1 MMSIYLSKK
10 QRKMLEELKDE
21 LPVSKNA
28 IIQYAINHLHREK
41 CEENA
46 FTIVKKDQIDYA
58 MELAQQSYQIVKKS
72 I

>member
-1 MMSIYLSKK
+1 
-10 QRKMLEELKDE
+10 MLEELKDE
-21 LPVSKNA
+21 LSVSKSA
-28 IIQYAINHLHREK
+28 IIQDAINHLHWEK
-41 CEENA
+41 CEENV